1 MLLPDNRN
9 PTCSALLSP
18 SQCKMSLAQ
27 QKNPICQVRNT
38 NRVGKTESLL
48 LPLPWVRH
56 MLGWGP
62 SGACAAALRGSIP
75 QLVLGTHGGGTGLLV
90 QLRVRYPCPCAGHIS
105 RHKPAPCR
113 NSLLAR
119 SKGHLSHS
127 VWGSSGRA
135 VPAAR
140 PAAPPRCCGTPA
152 RGGRALSLRSHTSC
166 WQECQSSHFQ
176 GRQVERCGSGADM

>member
-1 MLLPDNRN
+1 MLLPDSRN

-18 SQCKMSLAQ
+18 SQCKMSLTQ

-48 LPLPWVRH
+48 LPVPWVRH

-90 QLRVRYPCPCAGHIS
+90 QLRVHYPCPCAGHIS
-105 RHKPAPCR
+105 RHKPAHVQEFPPCAQQGTLVTLGVGELR
-113 NSLLAR
+113 PCCAR
-119 SKGHLSHS
+119 SASRCPAPLLRDTRPGWQGTLAPESH
-127 VWGSSGRA
+127 VMLAGMRKFPFSGQ
-135 VPAAR
+135 
-140 PAAPPRCCGTPA
+140 T
-152 RGGRALSLRSHTSC
+152 GGALWLRS
-166 WQECQSSHFQ
+166 
-176 GRQVERCGSGADM
+176 